1 MEKVLL
7 LTKVFLKN
15 SLNLGSNSK
24 KKIGNLIT
32 YIFVILYMFF
42 VVGITSYDLIKTLIN
57 INMEELGIIF
67 IFGAAI
73 SFTAIQSVLVSMN
86 VFYFSKENENILP
99 LPIKPKELILA
110 KVFQMLVVEDFIV
123 LIMGIPYFVLYM
135 ILCDMGILFLLR
147 SLFLI
152 SIIPIISICIVT
164 FIMMILTSINKQLRN
179 KDMLQFLN
187 IGLVFLIIF
196 ITTQLAG
203 FEENFTSEDLG
214 NYLQSN
220 ETMVALNSEMP
231 LLFKCVVDFCIGDK
245 PITNL
250 CPILLFIGIVVF
262 LFVNLSKGI
271 YIKTLTKINTST
283 SSRSIKSKTGLIF
296 KKKNKSSAYV
306 LKEIKILFR
315 NPIFFLQCV
324 LPSLLI
330 PVIMIA
336 PFLSQ
341 IESINL
347 NEIRNF
353 FTTFDLKIDS
363 FLICA
368 FIIGLQLLSIFIY
381 IAVTAFSREG
391 TNAVFAKYIPISFE
405 KQITYKII
413 PNVIFASVWP
423 IIIGI
428 LVKYLIPT
436 INIWIVVLALMA
448 TVILNIIFSYIGVLI
463 DLKRP
468 KLIWETEYAV
478 VKNNMNMLIHSI
490 FQSFGVVFITVAT
503 IIINIFTKDILMYL
517 VILNILVLLVLM
529 IMKIYIKKNQA
540 KLMKNIC

>member
-73 SFTAIQSVLVSMN
+73 SFTAIQSILVSMN

-152 SIIPIISICIVT
+152 SIIPIISICVVT

-413 PNVIFASVWP
+413 PNVIFASIWP

-448 TVILNIIFSYIGVLI
+448 TVILNIIFSYIGILI

>member
-24 KKIGNLIT
+24 KKTGNLIT

-57 INMEELGIIF
+57 INMEEMGIIF

-123 LIMGIPYFVLYM
+123 LIMGIPYLVLYM

-196 ITTQLAG
+196 ITTQLAE

-214 NYLQSN
+214 NYLQNN

-368 FIIGLQLLSIFIY
+368 FLIGLQLLSIFIY

-391 TNAVFAKYIPISFE
+391 TNAAFAKYIPISFE

-448 TVILNIIFSYIGVLI
+448 TVILNIIFSYIGILI

>member
-152 SIIPIISICIVT
+152 SIIPIISICVVT

-250 CPILLFIGIVVF
+250 CPILILIGIVVL

-271 YIKTLTKINTST
+271 YVKTLTKINTST

-413 PNVIFASVWP
+413 PNVIFASIWP

>member
-73 SFTAIQSVLVSMN
+73 SFTAIQSILVSMN

-152 SIIPIISICIVT
+152 SIIPIISICVVT

-271 YIKTLTKINTST
+271 YVKTLTKINTST

-413 PNVIFASVWP
+413 PNVIFASIWP

>member
-152 SIIPIISICIVT
+152 SIIPIISICVVT

-413 PNVIFASVWP
+413 PNVIFASIWP

>member
-73 SFTAIQSVLVSMN
+73 SFTAIQSILVSMN

-123 LIMGIPYFVLYM
+123 LIMGIPYLVLYM
-135 ILCDMGILFLLR
+135 VLCDMGILFLLR

-152 SIIPIISICIVT
+152 SIIPIISICVVT

-214 NYLQSN
+214 NYLQNN

-368 FIIGLQLLSIFIY
+368 FLIGLQLLSIFIY

-391 TNAVFAKYIPISFE
+391 TNAAFAKYIPISFE

-413 PNVIFASVWP
+413 PNIIFASVWP

-448 TVILNIIFSYIGVLI
+448 TVILNIIFSYIGILI

-503 IIINIFTKDILMYL
+503 IIINIFTKDIFMYL

>member
-73 SFTAIQSVLVSMN
+73 SFTAIQSILVSMN

-123 LIMGIPYFVLYM
+123 LIMGIPYLVLYM

-152 SIIPIISICIVT
+152 SIIPIISICVVT

-214 NYLQSN
+214 NYLQNN

-283 SSRSIKSKTGLIF
+283 SSRSIKSKTELIF

-368 FIIGLQLLSIFIY
+368 FLIGLQLLSIFIY

-391 TNAVFAKYIPISFE
+391 TNAAFAKYIPISFE

-448 TVILNIIFSYIGVLI
+448 TVILNIIFSYIGILI

-503 IIINIFTKDILMYL
+503 IIINIFTKDIFMYL